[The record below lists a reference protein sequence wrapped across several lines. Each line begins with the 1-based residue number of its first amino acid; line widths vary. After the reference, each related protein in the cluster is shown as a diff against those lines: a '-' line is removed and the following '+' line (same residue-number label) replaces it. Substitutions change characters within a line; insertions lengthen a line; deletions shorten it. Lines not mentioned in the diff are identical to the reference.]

1 MHLLLI
7 RDQQRFGQIPGRGP
21 TNGKAAGGEP
31 HDDREQSAMA
41 HQAPHGGDGVLRTY
55 DLEIDSA
62 ARAVTRGGR
71 RIRLTP
77 REYALLEFLARHQG
91 RVVSRAVIWTTLYD
105 ETDAGTSNVID
116 VYIRYLRRKIDRGF
130 DPPLI
135 LTRRGVGYMLRAD
148 GA

>member
-1 MHLLLI
+1 VHLLLI
-7 RDQQRFGQIPGRGP
+7 RDHQRFDGILGRGP
-21 TNGKAAGGEP
+21 ANGETAVGEP
-31 HDDREQSAMA
+31 RDDREQPATAPRAA
-41 HQAPHGGDGVLRTY
+41 HGEGGTLRTH
-55 DLEIDSA
+55 DLEIDTA
-62 ARAVTRGGR
+62 ARVVTRGGR
-71 RIRLTP
+71 RVRLTP

-91 RVVSRAVIWTTLYD
+91 RVVSRAIIWTTLYD